1 MGSHSVTYHKW
12 TRPTYPSH
20 AGWYWI
26 YLPWRDGR
34 LSWPSWLD
42 STPAR
47 SQSRVQ
53 RTQPLRHEDDQD
65 YGNLY
70 HTCLTYSLTL
80 YCLSVQL
87 VSDMVSVSE
96 STGWSRQCPTLS
108 KYRALRC
115 KLVPVTPDMR
125 NDCDTIM
132 DFMKG
137 EQIER
142 SVHFTLFYLL

>member
-1 MGSHSVTYHKW
+1 M
-12 TRPTYPSH
+12 
-20 AGWYWI
+20 
-26 YLPWRDGR
+26 
-34 LSWPSWLD
+34 
-42 STPAR
+42 
-47 SQSRVQ
+47 
-53 RTQPLRHEDDQD
+53 
-65 YGNLY
+65 
-70 HTCLTYSLTL
+70 TL

-115 KLVPVTPDMR
+115 KLFPVTPDMR
-125 NDCDTIM
+125 NDYDTVM
-132 DFMKG
+132 DFTKC